1 MTKDEQIKELAE
13 CIFKSKIAIDGIDFA
28 FGLYGNDTHFHRI
41 AKILYDNGYRKVSK
55 NYAGTDE
62 VLRSIDYRP
71 TEEVRKETAK
81 EILSD
86 IYFNLKIS
94 AKEEPKSNDYYN
106 VLGWI
111 EEIAKEYGVE
121 VE

>member
-1 MTKDEQIKELAE
+1 MKAIITTSPLKHDNCKNCISECVHAGKDREFCYRGTSCK
-13 CIFKSKIAIDGIDFA
+13 KTRPNMKIE
-28 FGLYGNDTHFHRI
+28 RE
-41 AKILYDNGYRKVSK
+41 ILRKQV
-55 NYAGTDE
+55 
-62 VLRSIDYRP
+62 
-71 TEEVRKETAK
+71 AK

-94 AKEEPKSNDYYN
+94 AKENDYYN

-121 VE
+121 IEE

>member
-1 MTKDEQIKELAE
+1 MAFLIMAINSIGVDDLTKQFD
-13 CIFKSKIAIDGIDFA
+13 
-28 FGLYGNDTHFHRI
+28 YDTV
-41 AKILYDNGYRKVSK
+41 AKYLYDAGYRKADDVK
-55 NYAGTDE
+55 
-62 VLRSIDYRP
+62 R
-71 TEEVRKETAK
+71 ETAK

-121 VE
+121 VEELE